1 MTFFKTLKQYLSAQ
15 KFLWFSIFFFFS
27 MYLSKTVH
35 ALWFEENHALT
46 SFGFSYTMMAIAVS
60 LSFFTGKIGDKIS
73 PSFALK
79 LGAIVYAIG
88 LVLRVFIQSFLL
100 AGFSG
105 FVAGLGASLVI
116 ISLRN
121 HWH

>member
-1 MTFFKTLKQYLSAQ
+1 
-15 KFLWFSIFFFFS
+15 